1 MKNRITMFWMVLLIG
16 IVLGCILYILYVQ
29 AYEKK
34 INRVLEGK
42 KVKAI
47 EPKSIMKGYLFLWVI
62 ALVMAALFTPEHIEK
77 SDCSFLDYIS
87 LGGITEEEKTQIF
100 DDLMP
105 KNKGDHYSLQVEEL
119 EDHLKIYYSTNGKEY
134 GYVIEYEIDREVQT
148 NEVFYVIV
156 DGAAT
161 YIPVS
166 KLENRKVVVFLKG
179 STNKNCEEI
188 TKNILIY
195 NFCEGENLYP
205 VDIYETITVGKG
217 GIRR

>member
-1 MKNRITMFWMVLLIG
+1 MENRITMFWMVLLIG
-16 IVLGCILYILYVQ
+16 IVLGCFLYSLYVQ

-34 INRVLEGK
+34 INRVLEGE

-105 KNKGDHYSLQVEEL
+105 KNKGDHYTLQVEEL
-119 EDHLKIYYSTNGKEY
+119 EEHLKIYYSTNGKEY

-148 NEVFYVIV
+148 NEVFYVAV
-156 DGAAT
+156 DGALS

-166 KLENRKVVVFLKG
+166 ELEDRKVVVFLKG